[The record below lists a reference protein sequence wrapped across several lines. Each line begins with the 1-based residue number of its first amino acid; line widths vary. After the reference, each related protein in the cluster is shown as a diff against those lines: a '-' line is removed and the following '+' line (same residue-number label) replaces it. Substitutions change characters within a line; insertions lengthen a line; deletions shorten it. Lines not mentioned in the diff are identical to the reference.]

1 MSVVCYFLSYNL
13 RPDDPIVI
21 IYQLDELCVCFAM
34 GRGLTLLSRTESK
47 HPVLRYVKV
56 ESGAVV
62 HVGIRDIIV
71 IVERRKTALTT
82 IVNTTTTKAETETA
96 RSFGS
101 IPEIASPVC
110 GLAASDGRGEILQML
125 Q

>member
-56 ESGAVV
+56 ESGAAA
-62 HVGIRDIIV
+62 HVGTRDITV
-71 IVERRKTALTT
+71 IAERRKTALTT
-82 IVNTTTTKAETETA
+82 TANTTTTKAETET
-96 RSFGS
+96 ST
-101 IPEIASPVC
+101 
-110 GLAASDGRGEILQML
+110 
-125 Q
+125 

>member
-13 RPDDPIVI
+13 RPDDHIVI

-71 IVERRKTALTT
+71 NVESRRTALTA
-82 IVNTTTTKAETETA
+82 IVSVTPTQAETETSTKGHTLV
-96 RSFGS
+96 RK
-101 IPEIASPVC
+101 P
-110 GLAASDGRGEILQML
+110 LQS
-125 Q
+125 

>member
-1 MSVVCYFLSYNL
+1 MSVVCYFLPYNL
-13 RPDDPIVI
+13 RPDDLIVI

-62 HVGIRDIIV
+62 HVGIRDIVV

-82 IVNTTTTKAETETA
+82 IVSVATTKTQAKTGAGITA
-96 RSFGS
+96 WFENR
-101 IPEIASPVC
+101 
-110 GLAASDGRGEILQML
+110 LQRY
-125 Q
+125 

>member
-34 GRGLTLLSRTESK
+34 GRGMPLLSRTESK

-82 IVNTTTTKAETETA
+82 IVNTTTTKAETET
-96 RSFGS
+96 ST
-101 IPEIASPVC
+101 
-110 GLAASDGRGEILQML
+110 
-125 Q
+125 